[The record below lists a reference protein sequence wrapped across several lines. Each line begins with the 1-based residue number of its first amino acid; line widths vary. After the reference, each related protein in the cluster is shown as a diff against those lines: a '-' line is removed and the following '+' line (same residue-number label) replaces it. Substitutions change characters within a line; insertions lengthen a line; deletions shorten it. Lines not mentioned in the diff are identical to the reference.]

1 MLHIGSRAPEFI
13 LTDDQER
20 EISLTA
26 MLNAGPLLLYFHPG
40 DFKPGIGRKVRQLAV
55 LQPELRRAGLQLA
68 GVSPQLPAE
77 LRQFR
82 ARHTLPGLLLAD
94 PDRAVLHMYEVRGP
108 FGIGVRRVTCLID
121 QGRIIQGA
129 VCSNLRIAPH
139 IDFIRQAT
147 TQFMRQAA

>member
-13 LTDDQER
+13 LADDQER

-40 DFKPGIGRKVRQLAV
+40 DFKPGIGREARQIAALY
-55 LQPELRRAGLQLA
+55 PELRRAGLQLA
-68 GVSPQLPAE
+68 GVSPQLPVE
-77 LRQFR
+77 LRQYR
-82 ARHTLPGLLLAD
+82 ARHTLPGLLLSD

-108 FGIGVRRVTCLID
+108 FGFGVQRVTFLVD

-129 VCSNLRIAPH
+129 VHSNLRIAPH
-139 IDFIRQAT
+139 IDFIRQAA
-147 TQFMRQAA
+147 TQFMPQAA